1 MKAKQ
6 TYADGEGDFGG
17 LETIVGCDRWAA
29 KRLLGVTDGQQDG
42 WRGRDCRNKL
52 LSFYQQPYYI
62 MKICVSL

>member
-29 KRLLGVTDGQQDG
+29 GRMEGTGLPQQVIIILSTALLYNENMRIFV
-42 WRGRDCRNKL
+42 
-52 LSFYQQPYYI
+52 
-62 MKICVSL
+62 IC

>member
-29 KRLLGVTDGQQDG
+29 RRMEGTGSPQQVIIILSTALLYNENMRIFV
-42 WRGRDCRNKL
+42 
-52 LSFYQQPYYI
+52 
-62 MKICVSL
+62 IC

>member
-29 KRLLGVTDGQQDG
+29 GRMEGTGSPQQVIIILSTALLY
-42 WRGRDCRNKL
+42 NEN
-52 LSFYQQPYYI
+52 
-62 MKICVSL
+62 M

>member
-29 KRLLGVTDGQQDG
+29 RRIEGMGSPQQVIIILSTALLYNENMRIFV
-42 WRGRDCRNKL
+42 
-52 LSFYQQPYYI
+52 
-62 MKICVSL
+62 IC